1 MKFLFVMDELHTIN
15 RVRNT
20 TYAMMETSQNHQH
33 KVYYCL
39 AEHIGYDN
47 EQVMVSARE
56 LKITRNKN
64 DLAEVLSTLYISL
77 SFFDAIIIRK
87 DPPFND
93 LYWYAT
99 LLIERG
105 ISSSRIFNAPSG
117 LRAANEKLY
126 ILNFPQVIPPT
137 IVSSQISKIEEFLS
151 QHQDIIIKPINGFSG
166 SGIFRIKFGDTNI
179 RPLMEILSQK
189 NTIQVMAQ
197 KYIPEVKYGDR
208 RMIVLDGKPLGVF
221 ARIASEQDH
230 RSNIG
235 AGGHAIKSILTERDR
250 YICDTIRPKLLSDGL
265 SFVGVDIIGDYLTEI
280 NVTSPSGVHELKTLS
295 GVDATS
301 AFIEFVE
308 KKIVIDLEY
317 SLREK
322 H

>member
-20 TYAMMETSQNHQH
+20 SYAMMESAQNHQH
-33 KVYYCL
+33 QVYYCL
-39 AEHIGYDN
+39 PEHIGYDN
-47 EQVMVSARE
+47 EQIMVSATE
-56 LKITRNKN
+56 LKITRNEK
-64 DLAEVLSTLYISL
+64 DLAEVLSKLYIVL
-77 SFFDAIIIRK
+77 TFFDAIIIRK

-99 LLIERG
+99 LLIEKG
-105 ISSSRIFNAPSG
+105 ISSSRVFNAPFG

-126 ILNFPQVIPPT
+126 ILNFPQIIPPT
-137 IVSSQISKIEEFLS
+137 IVTAQTSRIEEFLLL
-151 QHQDIIIKPINGFSG
+151 HQDIIIKPINGFSG
-166 SGIFRIKFGDTNI
+166 SGIFRIKLGDTNI

-189 NTIQVMAQ
+189 NTVQVMVQ
-197 KYIPEVKYGDR
+197 KYIPEVKNGDR
-208 RMIVLDGKPLGVF
+208 RMVVLDGKPLGVF
-221 ARIASEQDH
+221 ARIASEHDH

-235 AGGHAIKSILTERDR
+235 AGGHAVKSMLTERDR
-250 YICDTIRPKLLSDGL
+250 YISDTIRPKLLSDGL

-295 GVDATS
+295 GVDAAT

-308 KKIVIDLEY
+308 EKIL
-317 SLREK
+317 SNSEK
-322 H
+322 Y